1 MSYIKKKS
9 LFKAWRLFIYTLLAI
24 WFAKGFCFPVI
35 ETYNYDFPKWSCYQI
50 WWKSWLILCLLVTRS
65 FFFCFSTNYKSNQG
79 EAIRPR
85 RLGHPVCKTRK
96 SKTLQILCSN
106 IYLPLP
112 HYCSCYIMKVMF
124 LQRRKNVYLQRL
136 LL

>member
-1 MSYIKKKS
+1 MILQDYFLAPTHNPRLLSYCFLAFRLLSIAWNIVKSTSKSFSWAPIFISKKS

-85 RLGHPVCKTRK
+85 RIRT
-96 SKTLQILCSN
+96 
-106 IYLPLP
+106 
-112 HYCSCYIMKVMF
+112 SC
-124 LQRRKNVYLQRL
+124 L
-136 LL
+136 